1 MIRTLLRVVDP
12 ALRPA
17 LVRML
22 VWQCADAIGLGI
34 VLGLGFPLTR
44 ALLRAGHHEGHH
56 GVWVWLT
63 VVLAATACYAVVHHL
78 SLRAALRSGAD
89 LSRGLHRR
97 IGDHLTTLPLGWF
110 TTARVGPLSA
120 LLSQGVS
127 QIMGIAAHLV
137 RPVVTAVLT
146 PATIAIMLT
155 CYDWRLGLL
164 TLVTV
169 PLAIA
174 CAAGAARLLARA
186 DEVREQAQSE
196 VSGRIIEYAQLQP
209 VLRASGA
216 VGFRNRLVD
225 AAITGH
231 RDAAA
236 RVLQLTVPAQIG
248 TGLVIQAAFV
258 GLLALATAQ
267 ALGRHDQAA
276 TAIAGLALAVRFVE
290 PISSLARLAYAM
302 QRSRGSLDRI
312 AAILDTPPL
321 PEPSCPQ
328 TPTGDGIAFDDVR
341 FGYDPDHPVLHGIS
355 AELRPGTLTALVGP
369 SGAGKT
375 TLARLV
381 PRFDDV
387 TDGAVRIGGVDVRDI
402 AGPDLIGR
410 ISIVFQD
417 VYLFAGSI
425 EDNIRLARPDAAPE
439 QVRAAA
445 RAARVDE
452 IVDRAP
458 HGWETGV
465 GEAGLALSGGER
477 QRISIARAILKDT
490 PIVILDEPT
499 AALDG
504 DNAAAI
510 TGAVAALTRDR
521 TVLVIAHQLET
532 IRGADQIL
540 FLDAGRIIEAGTHD
554 QLLAADGRYAHF
566 WSQRVEAAG
575 WTIANT
581 ER

>member
-1 MIRTLLRVVDP
+1 MIRTLLRVADP
-12 ALRPA
+12 ALRPV

-22 VWQCADAIGLGI
+22 AWQCADAIALGV
-34 VLGLGFPLTR
+34 VLGLGLPLTR
-44 ALLRAGHHEGHH
+44 ALLRAGHREGHR
-56 GVWVWLT
+56 GVWVWLI

-110 TTARVGPLSA
+110 TTARVGSLSA

-127 QIMGIAAHLV
+127 QVMGIAAHLV

-146 PATIAIMLT
+146 PATIAIVLT

-164 TLVTV
+164 ALATV
-169 PLAIA
+169 PLAAA

-186 DEVREQAQSE
+186 DEVRDQAQSE

-216 VGFRNRLVD
+216 AGIKDRLVG
-225 AAITGH
+225 AAITGR
-231 RDAAA
+231 RDASA

-248 TGLVIQAAFV
+248 TGLLIQAAFA
-258 GLLALATAQ
+258 GLLVLAAAQ
-267 ALGRHDQAA
+267 ALGHHDQAT
-276 TAIAGLALAVRFVE
+276 TALAGLALAVRFVE
-290 PISSLARLAYAM
+290 PIGSLARLAYAL

-312 AAILDTPPL
+312 AAVLDTRPL
-321 PEPSCPQ
+321 PEPGQPR
-328 TPTGDGIAFDDVR
+328 TPAGHGIAFDDVH
-341 FGYDPDHPVLHGIS
+341 FGYDPGHLVLHGIS
-355 AELRPGTLTALVGP
+355 AQLNPGTLTALVGP

-381 PRFDDV
+381 PRFDDA
-387 TDGAVRIGGVDVRDI
+387 TAGTVRIGGVDVRDI
-402 AGPDLIGR
+402 AGPDLISR

-425 EDNIRLARPDAAPE
+425 EENIRLARPDATRE

-452 IVDRAP
+452 IIERAP
-458 HGWETGV
+458 YGWDTKV

-510 TGAVAALTRDR
+510 TDAVAALTRGR

-532 IRGADQIL
+532 IRNADQIL
-540 FLDAGRIIEAGTHD
+540 FLDAGRIVEASPHD
-554 QLLAADGRYAHF
+554 QLLAAGGRYAHF
-566 WSQRVEAAG
+566 WAQRAEAAS
-575 WTIANT
+575 WTIAND
-581 ER
+581 

>member
-17 LVRML
+17 LIRML
-22 VWQCADAIGLGI
+22 IWQCADAIALGV
-34 VLGLGFPLTR
+34 VLGLGLPLTR
-44 ALLRAGHHEGHH
+44 AVLRASQPHGHHD
-56 GVWVWLT
+56 VWVWLT
-63 VVLAATACYAVVHHL
+63 VVLAATACYALVHHL

-89 LSRGLHRR
+89 LSRGLRRR

-110 TTARVGPLSA
+110 TPARVGSLSA

-146 PATIAIMLT
+146 PATIAIVLT
-155 CYDWRLGLL
+155 CYDWRLGLVAL
-164 TLVTV
+164 ATV
-169 PLAIA
+169 PLAVA
-174 CAAGAARLLARA
+174 LSAGTARLLARA
-186 DEVREQAQSE
+186 DDVRDQAQSE

-216 VGFRNRLVD
+216 AGLKDRLVD
-225 AAITGH
+225 AAITGR
-231 RDAAA
+231 RDATA

-248 TGLVIQAAFV
+248 TGLLIQAAFV
-258 GLLALATAQ
+258 GLLALATGQ
-267 ALGRHDQAA
+267 ALGHHDQAA
-276 TAIAGLALAVRFVE
+276 TALAGLVLAVRFVE
-290 PISSLARLAYAM
+290 PIGSLARLAYAL

-312 AAILDTPPL
+312 AAILATRPL
-321 PEPSCPQ
+321 PEPDQPR
-328 TPTGDGIAFDDVR
+328 TPAGHGITFDDVH
-341 FGYDPDHPVLHGIS
+341 FGYDPDHPVLHAIS

-387 TDGAVRIGGVDVRDI
+387 TTGAVRIGGVDVRNI

-425 EDNIRLARPDAAPE
+425 EDNIRLARPDATRE

-445 RAARVDE
+445 QAARVDQ
-452 IVDRAP
+452 IVDRARY
-458 HGWETGV
+458 GWDTQV

-510 TGAVAALTRDR
+510 TDAVTALTRDR

-532 IRGADQIL
+532 IRAADQIL
-540 FLDAGRIIEAGTHD
+540 FLDTGRIVEAGTHD
-554 QLLAADGRYAHF
+554 ALLAAGGRYAHF
-566 WSQRVEAAG
+566 WAQRAEAAG
-575 WTIANT
+575 WTIAND
-581 ER
+581 